1 MKEIQIVKCT
11 GNFWYK
17 NKKFPIKAF
26 VEEATIEKDSDSYNT
41 FFSLNDVDKFY
52 YSNDLMGF
60 IAKED
65 CVDNKTADPHF
76 YTYIGKELYDNG
88 KAIKKTVIETI
99 KFDENKPDFTL
110 IPQLALLETA
120 KVFTHGHN
128 KYGCYNYSLGTRH
141 TRYVAAA
148 QRHINQWLVGEDI
161 DTDSQIHHLAA
172 VAANALMALDNILT
186 SKGVDNR
193 NPVYGK

>member
-1 MKEIQIVKCT
+1 MKEIQIIGCK

-17 NKKFPIKAF
+17 QKKFPVKAL
-26 VEEATIEKDSDSYNT
+26 VEESVVEKDSDSYNT
-41 FFSLNDVDKFY
+41 FFSLHNSKDFY
-52 YSNDLMGF
+52 YSPELMGF

-65 CVDNKTADPHF
+65 CIDIKTAES
-76 YTYIGKELYDNG
+76 YIYDYVNENMFE
-88 KAIKKTVIETI
+88 KVRPNIIETL
-99 KFDENKPDFTL
+99 KFDNNKPDFTL
-110 IPQLALLETA
+110 IPQLSLLEVA
-120 KVFTHGHN
+120 KVFTHGN
-128 KYGCYNYSLGTRH
+128 SKYGCYNYSLGTRH

-148 QRHINQWLVGEDI
+148 QRHINQWLIGEDI

-193 NPVYGK
+193 NKVYNK